1 MPNAVRSQEGRPM
14 HAVAAGA
21 VREAELE
28 GGLRY
33 PGAEAPFYVPVGDE
47 VALFEA
53 AHLDGT
59 AVMLKGPT
67 GCGKT
72 RFVEY
77 MAWRLGRPLVTV
89 ACHDDLSASDLTGRY
104 LIRGGETVWQDGAL
118 TLAVR
123 HGALCYL
130 DELVESRQD
139 VVVVIHPLT
148 DHRRMLPIEKHGE
161 IVEAAPGFQLVA
173 SYNPGYQ
180 HALKELKPSTRQR
193 FVTIEFDFPPAAVE
207 REIVMHEG
215 GVDADT
221 AARLTELAMRV
232 RRLHDR
238 GLPEVPS
245 TRVLIATARLIARG
259 IAPQAACRAALV
271 GPLTADPD
279 VLAAGRDLV
288 AATI

>member
-271 GPLTADPD
+271 GPLTDDPD
-279 VLAAGRDLV
+279 VLAAVRDLV